1 MDKSELEKV
10 REKVL
15 ALRREI
21 EEHNYRYHVLDQP
34 VIDDHRF
41 DRMMRE
47 LQELEETYPELQ
59 DPNSPTRRVG
69 GEPLPAFENLEHK
82 VPMLGLDN
90 AFSEE
95 ELVDFDSRVRKL
107 TGLVEIEYHCEL
119 KIDGLAVSLQYE
131 QGVFKQGATRGDG
144 YVGEDITHNLRTIR
158 QLPLY
163 LPESPDLEVR
173 GEVYMNREDFARLNR
188 EREEQGLLTFANP
201 RNAAAGS
208 VRQLDPRLAAARPLR
223 LFVYGLGEHSLSFS
237 RQSELLDYLY
247 RLRLPVNSHR
257 AVCKGPEEIRDY
269 CRRWREKRKELP
281 YETDGIVIKLDDLEL
296 QKDLGYTARSP
307 RWAIAYKYPPEEKL
321 TTVLDILVNVG
332 RTGTIT
338 PVAVLEPV
346 TLSGTTVR
354 RASLHNE
361 DMIAEKEIMIGDRV
375 LVHKAGEIIPE
386 VLKVVKERRT
396 GEEKSFTMPRQ
407 CPSCNSEAVRL
418 SGEAARRCLNPSCPA
433 QLVEKLVH
441 FASRRAMDIDGLG
454 PAMAE
459 LLFNHD
465 LVGDVGDIYYLK
477 VEELEKLPRTAEK
490 SARNLVDAIEKS
502 KNNPLRRLIFG
513 LGIRF
518 VGEKA
523 ARQLAEHFG
532 TLGRLRRATEEELTA
547 IEEVGPKMAEAI
559 VQFFNTPETEPVLD
573 KLERAG
579 VNFSEPTVETAEE
592 LDGKVF
598 VFSGALEEYTREEAA
613 SLVESRGGR
622 VSSSVSKKT
631 DYLVAGADPGSKLE
645 HARELGVEV
654 INEEEFKKISG
665 QLT

>member
-1 MDKSELEKV
+1 MDRSELDKV

-34 VIDDHRF
+34 VIEDQKF

-47 LQELEETYPELQ
+47 LQELEEAYPELQ
-59 DPNSPTRRVG
+59 DANSPTRRVG
-69 GEPLPAFENLEHK
+69 GEPLPSFENLEHK

-131 QGVFKQGATRGDG
+131 QGVFKRGATRGDG
-144 YVGEDITHNLRTIR
+144 YIGEDITYNLRTIR

-173 GEVYMNREDFARLNR
+173 GEVYMNREDFARLNLD
-188 EREEQGLLTFANP
+188 REEQGLLTFANP

-223 LFVYGLGEHSLSFS
+223 LFVYGLGEHSLPFS

-247 RLRLPVNSHR
+247 KLHLPVNPHR
-257 AVCKGPEEIRDY
+257 AVCKGPEKIIDY
-269 CRRWREKRKELP
+269 CRQWREKRKELP
-281 YETDGIVIKLDDLEL
+281 YETDGIVIKLNDLDL

-307 RWAIAYKYPPEEKL
+307 RWAAAYKYPPEEKF
-321 TTVLDILVNVG
+321 TTILDIRVNVG

-386 VLKVVKERRT
+386 ILKVAKEQRT
-396 GEEKSFTMPRQ
+396 GEEKPFTMPRQ
-407 CPSCNSEAVRL
+407 CPSCSSEAVRL

-433 QLVEKLVH
+433 QLVERLVH

-459 LLFNHD
+459 LLFNEN
-465 LVGDVGDIYYLK
+465 LVSDVGDIYYLT
-477 VEELEKLPRTAEK
+477 VEELVKLPRTAER
-490 SARNLVDAIEKS
+490 SAQNLVDAIEKS
-502 KNNPLRRLIFG
+502 KSNPLRRLIFG

-518 VGEKA
+518 TGEKA
-523 ARQLAEHFG
+523 AHLLAEHFG
-532 TLGRLRRATEEELTA
+532 TLERLRRATEEELTA

-559 VQFFNTPETEPVLD
+559 VQFFKTPETGPVLD

-592 LDGKVF
+592 LAGKVF
-598 VFSGALEEYTREEAA
+598 VFSGVLEEYTRDEAA

-631 DYLVAGADPGSKLE
+631 DYLVAGAEPGGKLE
-645 HARELGVEV
+645 RARELGVEV
-654 INEEEFKKISG
+654 INEEEFKKIATT
-665 QLT
+665 QV